1 MITVV
6 GQKLNN
12 LRERDSPGT
21 LGLKKSKL
29 SDSEKK
35 IYMCNITYVIL
46 VKKKSTIIYVIQHM
60 ILFLLNYSLLSRS
73 KNGKKKLV
81 AYLRFFMFFL
91 FSFFCFFAF
100 VFVFV

>member
-35 IYMCNITYVIL
+35 IYMCNIL

-60 ILFLLNYSLLSRS
+60 ILFLLKYSLLPRS

-100 VFVFV
+100 VFLFV